1 MSNVS
6 QDAEVRLQRIGP
18 PSTELRILNEQ
29 ILEAK
34 TARQDA
40 EGHKHYFKKLDQVK
54 HHKIIFKVQCCLN
67 LSKTLAVLNVYTVIY
82 S

>member
-54 HHKIIFKVQCCLN
+54 RHKIIFKVQWCFNYRL
-67 LSKTLAVLNVYTVIY
+67 
-82 S
+82 